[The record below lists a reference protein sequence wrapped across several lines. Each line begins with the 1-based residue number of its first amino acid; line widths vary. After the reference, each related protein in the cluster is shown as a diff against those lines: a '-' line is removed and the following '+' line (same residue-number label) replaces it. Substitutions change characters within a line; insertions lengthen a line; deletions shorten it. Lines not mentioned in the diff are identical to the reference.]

1 MSMKEKMV
9 LSNIYSLGGRK
20 YWNKLIKFCY
30 IQIYIQKVWLN
41 NISFFLHFFFN
52 LHLKMVMNND
62 NVLCDSATSIII
74 VLVAAYQQKKLQS
87 EGINI
92 LLVLIRRLDRLLF
105 VCYYICYVLLYH
117 MTYYIFILHA
127 LHYLGILEFLC
138 DYIYNLYHVIR
149 KIPRI

>member
-1 MSMKEKMV
+1 
-9 LSNIYSLGGRK
+9 
-20 YWNKLIKFCY
+20 
-30 IQIYIQKVWLN
+30 
-41 NISFFLHFFFN
+41 
-52 LHLKMVMNND
+52 MNND

-117 MTYYIFILHA
+117 MTYYIFM
-127 LHYLGILEFLC
+127 
-138 DYIYNLYHVIR
+138 
-149 KIPRI
+149 